1 MRSQVQGCEWRKLG
15 GSGSEKRSI
24 VSYFSSTWSK
34 SSLPGGRESSGP
46 LTSGHWVAT
55 KEGEIRIKVRDE
67 DSEATVTASWS
78 GVDGGK
84 SL

>member
-1 MRSQVQGCEWRKLG
+1 MAQAG
-15 GSGSEKRSI
+15 GKVKVKKGLNLHS
-24 VSYFSSTWSK
+24 FTWSK

-55 KEGEIRIKVRDE
+55 KEGEIKIKVRDE
-67 DSEATVTASWS
+67 DSDATVTASWS

>member
-1 MRSQVQGCEWRKLG
+1 MKIGFFVFLYQV
-15 GSGSEKRSI
+15 
-24 VSYFSSTWSK
+24 STWSK

>member
-1 MRSQVQGCEWRKLG
+1 MRVAQAGESESENRFFLFLYQV
-15 GSGSEKRSI
+15 
-24 VSYFSSTWSK
+24 FTWSK

-55 KEGEIRIKVRDE
+55 KEGEIRIMVRDE